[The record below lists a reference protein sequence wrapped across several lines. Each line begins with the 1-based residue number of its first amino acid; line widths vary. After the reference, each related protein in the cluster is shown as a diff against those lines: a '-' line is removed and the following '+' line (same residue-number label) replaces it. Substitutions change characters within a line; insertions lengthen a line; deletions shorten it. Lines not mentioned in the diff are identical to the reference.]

1 MKPKKESDSAKAE
14 RPFEQILDDLEGVI
28 RDLEG
33 EGLPL
38 EEALARFEAGV
49 ALAREGAKR
58 LDSAERR
65 VEEILSDGTVVPL
78 PPAEE

>member
-1 MKPKKESDSAKAE
+1 MPRKVNDGAKAE
-14 RPFEQILDDLEGVI
+14 RSFEQILEGLEGVI

-49 ALAREGAKR
+49 ALAREGAAR

-65 VEEILSDGTVVPL
+65 IEEILSDGAVVPL

>member
-1 MKPKKESDSAKAE
+1 MPKRDGDDAAIARS
-14 RPFEQILDDLEGVI
+14 FEQILDELERVI

-49 ALAREGAKR
+49 ALAREGAAR

-65 VEEILSDGTVVPL
+65 VEEILSDGTTAPL
-78 PPAEE
+78 PPIDE

>member
-1 MKPKKESDSAKAE
+1 MSKKIGGGAPTE
-14 RPFEQILDDLEGVI
+14 RPFQQILDELEGVI

-38 EEALARFEAGV
+38 EEALSRFEAGV
-49 ALAREGAKR
+49 ALAREGAAR

-65 VEEILSDGTVVPL
+65 IEEILGDGSVVPL
-78 PPAEE
+78 APVDG

>member
-1 MKPKKESDSAKAE
+1 MPKKDGDGTKAA
-14 RPFEQILDDLEGVI
+14 RSFEQILDELEGVI

-65 VEEILSDGTVVPL
+65 VEEILADGTTAPL
-78 PPAEE
+78 PPIEE